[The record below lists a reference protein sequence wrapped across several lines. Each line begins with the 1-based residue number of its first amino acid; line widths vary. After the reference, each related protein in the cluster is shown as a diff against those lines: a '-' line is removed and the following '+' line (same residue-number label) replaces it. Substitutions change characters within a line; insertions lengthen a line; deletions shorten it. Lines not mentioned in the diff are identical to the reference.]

1 MAPALMVLMDVVFYR
16 SPHLPFLLFVL
27 YRSDIHRFLREVAAS
42 SAVNSMDSTNLAIIF
57 APTIFQPDMIDPMKA
72 VMEMK
77 LSKLILKELID
88 RLSVL
93 QQAMHMFS
101 DRRKSAGESTKLFI
115 FENPILANYE
125 TELGDDLGAKMNIS
139 DVRNITDNFSSRLVN
154 RMNLTPRGGG
164 GAHHHHKF
172 GGRSVEHDLPDPE
185 DSNAAFR
192 GSEFFPPTPGE
203 PSPSHPDFVPK
214 QG

>member
-1 MAPALMVLMDVVFYR
+1 
-16 SPHLPFLLFVL
+16 
-27 YRSDIHRFLREVAAS
+27 
-42 SAVNSMDSTNLAIIF
+42 MDSTNLAIIF

-77 LSKLILKELID
+77 FSKLILKELID
-88 RLSVL
+88 RRSVL
-93 QQAMHMFS
+93 QQAMHIFS
-101 DRRKSAGESTKLFI
+101 DRRKSTGQSSKIFI

-139 DVRNITDNFSSRLVN
+139 DVRNITDNFSARLVN

-164 GAHHHHKF
+164 GGGHHHAHKL
-172 GGRSVEHDLPDPE
+172 GGRSVEHELPDPE
-185 DSNAAFR
+185 DINLAFR
-192 GSEFFPPTPGE
+192 GSEFHPPAPGE
-203 PSPSHPDFVPK
+203 MSPNNPDFVPK